1 MRYTV
6 FCRETGKAVRLY
18 QGGSPSLIVT
28 SPTEVVVEG
37 SFWPD
42 YRLDVRSD
50 DMGAELLVPVPCAP
64 EPKPWEEVT
73 LDTGSDTPRWVTS
86 QSLTSAQGAAWTKIK
101 VARSAANAS
110 PILVG
115 GMLFDVKGD
124 SLSLLS
130 SKVQAMTFLE
140 ERETLWTLAD
150 NTQALVSASDL
161 VRVVSG
167 FSRRADLLH
176 QVSVDLRGR
185 IDRAAS
191 AEEALAVVWPAELP
205 SLDF

>member
-1 MRYTV
+1 
-6 FCRETGKAVRLY
+6 
-18 QGGSPSLIVT
+18 
-28 SPTEVVVEG
+28 
-37 SFWPD
+37 
-42 YRLDVRSD
+42 
-50 DMGAELLVPVPCAP
+50 
-64 EPKPWEEVT
+64 
-73 LDTGSDTPRWVTS
+73 
-86 QSLTSAQGAAWTKIK
+86 
-101 VARSAANAS
+101 
-110 PILVG
+110 
-115 GMLFDVKGD
+115 MLFDVKGD

-140 ERETLWTLAD
+140 ELETLWTLAD
-150 NTQALVSASDL
+150 NTQARISVSDL

>member
-1 MRYTV
+1 M
-6 FCRETGKAVRLY
+6 RLY
-18 QGGSPSLIVT
+18 QGISPSLIVT

-37 SFWPD
+37 AFWPD

-50 DMGAELLVPVPCAP
+50 DMGSELLVPVPSAP

-73 LDTGSDTPRWVTS
+73 LDTGSDTPRWVAS
-86 QSLTSAQGAAWTKIK
+86 QSLASAQGAAWAKIK

-110 PILVG
+110 PLLVG

-124 SLSLLS
+124 SLSLIS

-140 ERETLWTLAD
+140 ELETLWTLAD
-150 NTQALVSASDL
+150 NTQARVSISDL

-176 QVSVDLRGR
+176 QVSVNLRGQ
-185 IDRAAS
+185 IDRACHCR
-191 AEEALAVVWPAELP
+191 EEVRG
-205 SLDF
+205 